1 MLRWIVLAL
10 VGCCPLTG
18 FAQKEYGFDN
28 RKSSGQPYL
37 APEETVKRMK
47 PMPGFSVKLFASE
60 PLMTNPIAMAIDE
73 KGRVW
78 IVESFEYPKRTPKGQ
93 APRDRIVILEDT
105 DGDGVA
111 DKRTVFAEGKDFPVT
126 PERAAKGLGAF
137 DMASGLEVG
146 HGGCFVGAP
155 PYLWHLK
162 DTDNDGKADK
172 FEIVASGFGSEDT
185 HETLNTFTW
194 GPDGWLYGLHGV
206 FTISKVKQAAGN
218 DPPLDLDAGVWRYHP
233 RTKKFEVFAEGTSNP
248 WGMDY
253 NRQGEWFIC
262 ACVIPHLYHIVPGG
276 IYQKQGGKPSYNP
289 YAYSALKEISDHT
302 FHKESGWAHA
312 GLLCLDAPHMP
323 KELQS
328 SVIFGSI
335 HGCSLKRNVLK
346 PNGSTYSASR
356 ADDFLVS
363 GDKNFRPIQLRWA
376 PDGSILV
383 SDWHDQNPCHQTKP
397 DDWDYARGRIY
408 RIVPPT
414 TIDPSKWRKEGPL
427 WWKVSGRVT
436 SDSAPRESTEFASVD
451 ASDFDSAKVWMMRLN
466 SDSFLHMSDNDRKRI
481 LERLVNVS
489 DTEQSPRLI
498 RETAST
504 LVKMS
509 KKFSV
514 LSALQSLSRRGMIQ
528 NDPVIPQLLWLTTER
543 EMQRGSEP
551 ILNWLQTASQPVVVN
566 YLLPRVMRRMAAEG
580 KVEQITQA
588 LQFISKLKDAAKVQ
602 QALGGLATALE
613 GRQVKDVAA
622 WKETRTTLTATNNA
636 DVNRLVLKLSAS
648 FYDSAAVAQS
658 LELLKQ
664 PGDGSEKLEAI
675 RYLALLKEQ
684 QAMPILLSL
693 ITSTGS
699 DEVKLAAARGLS
711 SYSQGDVPGRILA
724 GWKDYSPALRA
735 ELITTLRSRKPWAR
749 ELLQALGKK
758 TIARSDLNDNVALAI
773 RQFNDTELNKLL
785 DQHYGTFRDSPA
797 ELDALIVKLRK
808 ELPTLQGEVTRGKA
822 VFAKHCMQC
831 HKFEG
836 QGHDVGPVLD
846 GAERTREYLLANV
859 VDPNRVVGTPYFTR
873 TIVLKNGKLLTGILV
888 EEDATTLRLK
898 RENAI
903 IEVVVKA
910 DIEEQKTSTKS
921 LMPEGLSNNMTV
933 QDLRDLFQY
942 LEVPPKPSTK

>member
-1 MLRWIVLAL
+1 TITKMLAKETSPQVIREAASSLAQWSKQTSVWGMLKAL
-10 VGCCPLTG
+10 VEH
-18 FAQKEYGFDN
+18 Q
-28 RKSSGQPYL
+28 
-37 APEETVKRMK
+37 
-47 PMPGFSVKLFASE
+47 
-60 PLMTNPIAMAIDE
+60 
-73 KGRVW
+73 
-78 IVESFEYPKRTPKGQ
+78 
-93 APRDRIVILEDT
+93 
-105 DGDGVA
+105 
-111 DKRTVFAEGKDFPVT
+111 
-126 PERAAKGLGAF
+126 
-137 DMASGLEVG
+137 
-146 HGGCFVGAP
+146 
-155 PYLWHLK
+155 
-162 DTDNDGKADK
+162 
-172 FEIVASGFGSEDT
+172 
-185 HETLNTFTW
+185 
-194 GPDGWLYGLHGV
+194 
-206 FTISKVKQAAGN
+206 
-218 DPPLDLDAGVWRYHP
+218 
-233 RTKKFEVFAEGTSNP
+233 
-248 WGMDY
+248 
-253 NRQGEWFIC
+253 
-262 ACVIPHLYHIVPGG
+262 
-276 IYQKQGGKPSYNP
+276 
-289 YAYSALKEISDHT
+289 
-302 FHKESGWAHA
+302 
-312 GLLCLDAPHMP
+312 
-323 KELQS
+323 
-328 SVIFGSI
+328 
-335 HGCSLKRNVLK
+335 
-346 PNGSTYSASR
+346 
-356 ADDFLVS
+356 LV
-363 GDKNFRPIQLRWA
+363 
-376 PDGSILV
+376 
-383 SDWHDQNPCHQTKP
+383 
-397 DDWDYARGRIY
+397 
-408 RIVPPT
+408 
-414 TIDPSKWRKEGPL
+414 
-427 WWKVSGRVT
+427 
-436 SDSAPRESTEFASVD
+436 
-451 ASDFDSAKVWMMRLN
+451 
-466 SDSFLHMSDNDRKRI
+466 
-481 LERLVNVS
+481 
-489 DTEQSPRLI
+489 
-498 RETAST
+498 
-504 LVKMS
+504 
-509 KKFSV
+509 
-514 LSALQSLSRRGMIQ
+514 
-528 NDPVIPQLLWLTTER
+528 NDPVIPQLLWLALER

-551 ILNWLQTASQPVVVN
+551 ILSWLQSANQPIVVN

-622 WKETRTTLTATNNA
+622 WKETRTILTATNNA

-658 LELLKQ
+658 LDLLKQ

-773 RQFNDTELNKLL
+773 RQFNDAELNKLL

-808 ELPTLQGEVTRGKA
+808 ELPTLQGDVTRGKA
-822 VFAKHCMQC
+822 VFTKHCMQC

-942 LEVPPKPSTK
+942 LEVPPKPTTKEWQHPLPCSKSARSANRTPASRRCRK